1 MQSLASQ
8 ASVPKSPQS
17 PLFSVQSVDPLAKL
31 TDALDTRIQA
41 DTFPTRAP
49 PPWEVSPEF
58 YNSTAGMCEQD
69 LASSQVGS
77 GGRLR
82 AGPVLGLGCG
92 VKTDNVDMQA
102 VSLLYMCTPGH

>member
-8 ASVPKSPQS
+8 PSAPATPQS

-49 PPWEVSPEF
+49 PPWEVFGSRMHRYLYTHTLLTLKFLTHDSPV
-58 YNSTAGMCEQD
+58 MCH
-69 LASSQVGS
+69 VGVTS
-77 GGRLR
+77 G
-82 AGPVLGLGCG
+82 
-92 VKTDNVDMQA
+92 
-102 VSLLYMCTPGH
+102 